1 MDRQAQYKTENDRK
15 KEYLW
20 QYQDTVRR
28 IKRIE
33 AELEEI
39 RSMKMNISIHNDDMP
54 HGSGGCGDLSTYA
67 AELTG
72 LETDLLQERYTRI
85 RLYKDIAERIKDLQS
100 EQQKDVLFYRYI
112 KGMDWWDIAEK
123 MQFSERWVY
132 RLHGKALGNFKIPKE
147 AIEIQ

>member
-1 MDRQAQYKTENDRK
+1 MDRQEYKTENDRK
-15 KEYLW
+15 KEFLW

-33 AELEEI
+33 EELKEI
-39 RSMKMNISIHNDDMP
+39 RSMKLSISVKQDDMP

-72 LETDLLQERYTRI
+72 LESDLLRERYTRI
-85 RLYKDIAERIKDLQS
+85 RLYKSIAGAIKVLQS

-112 KGMDWWDIAEK
+112 KGMDWWEIAGS
-123 MQFSERWVY
+123 MQFSERQVY
-132 RLHGKALGNFKIPKE
+132 RLHGKALAFFEIPKDVSE
-147 AIEIQ
+147 CQ